1 MSTVHI
7 VSQEFGTKY
16 LTESQSLD
24 FSVFLEGIPEG
35 DTLDLQ
41 RVKLSPSVEET
52 IRNNSLKYIFID
64 SFDNKRDEILKYN
77 RECLVTRATMQVPD
91 ILKIKPN
98 INLEEALEL
107 VRSIPAGS
115 SIRLDSIQS
124 AQSAKAKATCWL
136 LLLLRPDL
144 NIDVFKSLGFIYEF
158 VREPLMERI
167 QHHPRYLELIDN
179 MTGFRYIDVDSEGY
193 LGSTFEGKL
202 PEFEYIKTHRCLP
215 AELGTQVLGGTK
227 LPDGSYSGE
236 WGLVLQK
243 CFQTLA
249 ANLHYNKHSKHIA
262 NYVSFMD

>member
-52 IRNNSLKYIFID
+52 IRNNS
-64 SFDNKRDEILKYN
+64 LKYN

-144 NIDVFKSLGFIYEF
+144 NIDVFKSLGFMYEF
-158 VREPLMERI
+158 VKEPLMERI
-167 QHHPRYLELIDN
+167 QHHPRYLELTDN

-249 ANLHYNKHSKHIA
+249 ANLHYNRHSKHIA